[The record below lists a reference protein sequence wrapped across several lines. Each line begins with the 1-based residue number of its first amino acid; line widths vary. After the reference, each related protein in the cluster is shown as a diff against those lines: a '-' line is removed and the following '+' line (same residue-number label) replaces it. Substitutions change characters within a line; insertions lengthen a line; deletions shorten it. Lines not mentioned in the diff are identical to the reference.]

1 MVGDFEIGVN
11 LFSRIQPQL
20 EQFVVQ
26 LDKHSRL
33 IMYYKI
39 ACLYFG
45 DHKFSQATKWLNRIV
60 NSEEEDIREDLH
72 SFARIINLICHF
84 ELGHMDVIPYYLR
97 STYRYLSK
105 KDDLQLFERH
115 ILDFIKLLDR
125 SMTPKTLIFQF
136 RNLRDQ
142 LLLLVDNPYE
152 KRAFIYFDIIS
163 WLESKIQGRK
173 VSEIIKEKAQST
185 IVSGDKH
192 QKVYY

>member
-1 MVGDFEIGVN
+1 MLGDFKIGVI
-11 LFSRIQPQL
+11 LFAKIKPRLEEFIQ
-20 EQFVVQ
+20 Q

-45 DHKFSQATKWLNRIV
+45 NGNFNQAIKWLNRII
-60 NSEEEDIREDLH
+60 NTENEDIREDVH

-84 ELGHMDVIPYYLR
+84 ELGHADVIPYYLR

-105 KDDLQLFERH
+105 KDDLQQFQNY
-115 ILDFIKLLDR
+115 ILSFIKQLEGN
-125 SMTPKTLIFQF
+125 MTQSVLINQFQ
-136 RNLRDQ
+136 NLRDQ
-142 LLLLVDNPYE
+142 LLTLVDSPYE

-173 VSEIIKEKAQST
+173 VEAIIKENAQVL
-185 IVSGDKH
+185 IAE
-192 QKVYY
+192 QEAA

>member
-1 MVGDFEIGVN
+1 
-11 LFSRIQPQL
+11 
-20 EQFVVQ
+20 
-26 LDKHSRL
+26 
-33 IMYYKI
+33 
-39 ACLYFG
+39 
-45 DHKFSQATKWLNRIV
+45 
-60 NSEEEDIREDLH
+60 
-72 SFARIINLICHF
+72 
-84 ELGHMDVIPYYLR
+84 MDVIPYYLR